1 MTAIIWSKMAPR
13 IDLASLA
20 EAYRSFFFAWSRA
33 DGTRTP
39 AVAPA
44 EAASEP
50 AVRRAAGDGTTL
62 FRFHPTGVVRVLTP
76 SEEEAEV
83 RRLYGSA
90 SAERARASGR

>member
-39 AVAPA
+39 PAVARADAAGEPAADRAAGGDEATPAPA
-44 EAASEP
+44 EPAASEQSKP
-50 AVRRAAGDGTTL
+50 RR
-62 FRFHPTGVVRVLTP
+62 
-76 SEEEAEV
+76 
-83 RRLYGSA
+83 RRKKDQ
-90 SAERARASGR
+90 